1 MNSYKLFWDEFS
13 SWYLEIIKPEYG
25 KPIDR
30 VTYEATLSLFDS
42 LLRIIHPFMPF
53 ITEEIWQAI
62 SPRGEHESIMVSS
75 MPKAKRYDRELTAR
89 FEIVK
94 ETVTAIRSVRKEKQI
109 AARDKII
116 LNIRM
121 ESGSFGT
128 GLLPVII
135 KLCNLSEISFVSE
148 KPGNSASFMIGTTE
162 YYIPMGNL
170 IDAEAEKA
178 RISAELAYQNGFL
191 KTVLKKLDNER
202 FVQNA
207 PQSVIENERKKKADA
222 ELRIKSLE
230 ESLRELEPDSQ
241 GQQ

>member
-1 MNSYKLFWDEFS
+1 
-13 SWYLEIIKPEYG
+13 
-25 KPIDR
+25 
-30 VTYEATLSLFDS
+30 
-42 LLRIIHPFMPF
+42 
-53 ITEEIWQAI
+53 
-62 SPRGEHESIMVSS
+62 
-75 MPKAKRYDRELTAR
+75 
-89 FEIVK
+89 
-94 ETVTAIRSVRKEKQI
+94 
-109 AARDKII
+109 
-116 LNIRM
+116 
-121 ESGSFGT
+121 
-128 GLLPVII
+128 
-135 KLCNLSEISFVSE
+135 
-148 KPGNSASFMIGTTE
+148 MIGTTE